1 MENTVRF
8 LSILSTCLACR
19 SVDLEALIDGPFLF
33 GKVDQPQI
41 TIYTYL
47 LHDMEAKPTS
57 LEIYQNGKPHEK
69 FLNGEWWKYDTT
81 RAAAT
86 ANGIAIV
93 GLLDN
98 GCLTEPKIFNL
109 PLQVR
114 IFPVAAGPIP

>member
-8 LSILSTCLACR
+8 LSILPTCLACR
-19 SVDLEALIDGPFLF
+19 SVDLETLIDGPFLF

-114 IFPVAAGPIP
+114 IFPASAGSIP